1 MRVRAHTHSLTTLTG
16 VRYSGYT
23 PAAGAAARRSS
34 VFLLPAVQGGST
46 AVDSNPPLHLGS
58 DGEHSAEPHRPPTL
72 LPIAD
77 GAAGRLLRDSE
88 HGG

>member
-1 MRVRAHTHSLTTLTG
+1 MRARAHTHSLTTLTG
-16 VRYSGYT
+16 IRYGGYT
-23 PAAGAAARRSS
+23 PAAGAAARSS

-58 DGEHSAEPHRPPTL
+58 DGEHSAEPHRPLTL
-72 LPIAD
+72 LPTAD
-77 GAAGRLLRDSE
+77 GAAGCLLRDSE